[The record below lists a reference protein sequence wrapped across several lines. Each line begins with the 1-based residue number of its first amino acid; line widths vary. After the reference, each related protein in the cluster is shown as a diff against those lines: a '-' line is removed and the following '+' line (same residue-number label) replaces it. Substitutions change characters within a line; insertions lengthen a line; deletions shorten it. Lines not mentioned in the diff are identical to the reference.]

1 MQPGDGESP
10 ARGSARDRSA
20 APVSDVRGA
29 SVRYGPV
36 RALREATA
44 AVGSGRVCGL
54 VGMNGSGK
62 STLMKVMLG
71 LVRPDPGQVLINGAP
86 PSSARRRGQVAYVPQ
101 REDVDWDFPVSVR
114 DVVDTGRYPYLGTAR
129 RLRRRDKEI
138 VAEALERVEL
148 TKLAGRQI
156 GQLSGGQRKRAFV
169 ARAIAQQA
177 PVLLLDEPFAGVDE
191 PSQRTITRLLRELA
205 AQGATIVLA
214 THDLAGLPDV
224 ADEAILMAGTVL
236 MHAAPEEVIR
246 PENLARAF
254 GLEGPAA

>member
-20 APVSDVRGA
+20 APVIDVRGA

-86 PSSARRRGQVAYVPQ
+86 PSSARSEERRVGKGGRGGGGEGA
-101 REDVDWDFPVSVR
+101 WKVR
-114 DVVDTGRYPYLGTAR
+114 VMR
-129 RLRRRDKEI
+129 
-138 VAEALERVEL
+138 
-148 TKLAGRQI
+148 
-156 GQLSGGQRKRAFV
+156 
-169 ARAIAQQA
+169 
-177 PVLLLDEPFAGVDE
+177 GVGV
-191 PSQRTITRLLRELA
+191 R
-205 AQGATIVLA
+205 
-214 THDLAGLPDV
+214 
-224 ADEAILMAGTVL
+224 
-236 MHAAPEEVIR
+236 
-246 PENLARAF
+246 
-254 GLEGPAA
+254 